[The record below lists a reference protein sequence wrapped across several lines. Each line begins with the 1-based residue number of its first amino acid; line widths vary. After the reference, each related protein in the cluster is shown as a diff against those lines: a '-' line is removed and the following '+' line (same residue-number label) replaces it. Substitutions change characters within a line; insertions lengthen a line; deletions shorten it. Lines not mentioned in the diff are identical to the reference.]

1 MRLIPPYV
9 PEDCVHSYWCY
20 ACKLDEA
27 MVGVDWRGFRRTYIE
42 KGGDG
47 LYGLWTPV
55 HLEPVFQE
63 LSFYGRPER
72 APNFD
77 PRYKGSVK
85 AYREGDCPNAET
97 YRKHLC
103 LFKTGM
109 QTLDKVNR
117 EIDALQATIRHYG

>member
-1 MRLIPPYV
+1 
-9 PEDCVHSYWCY
+9 
-20 ACKLDEA
+20 
-27 MVGVDWRGFRRTYIE
+27 VDWRAFRKTYIE

-55 HLEPVFQE
+55 HLEPVFRD
-63 LSFYGRPER
+63 LSFYGAPER

-77 PRYKGSVK
+77 PRYKGRVK
-85 AYREGDCPNAET
+85 AYREGDCPNVEA

-117 EIDALQATIRHYG
+117 ELDALRAAIRHYA